1 MAEAPDLLVTT
12 LLSFPAERRAALER
26 ELVLTARS
34 AALGELTADIG
45 HDLANSLFAIFGLV
59 DLLVEDAEPGS
70 KAQERLLL
78 VQQTGLNLRNSLV
91 RLLGF
96 ARAGPEGSR
105 ASLEEAA
112 RAAIS
117 LVRHGEAKQLDVVER
132 YPEAP
137 LYVACASGPLA
148 QAALHLIAGART
160 IAGAFGR
167 IEVEVEG
174 SVEDGAALRVS
185 PAPPEGLG
193 LIAAR
198 RIAEDHGGTLV
209 RGDAEA
215 VLRLP
220 VA

>member
-1 MAEAPDLLVTT
+1 MADAPDLLVAT
-12 LLSFPAERRAALER
+12 LLSLPDERRAALER

-45 HDLANSLFAIFGLV
+45 HDLANSLFAVFGLV
-59 DLLVEDAEPGS
+59 DLLVEDATPGS

-96 ARAGPEGSR
+96 ARADSEGGR

-112 RAAIS
+112 RAAIA

-132 YPEAP
+132 YPAAS
-137 LYVACASGPLA
+137 LYVACAAGPLA

-160 IAGAFGR
+160 VAGASGR
-167 IEVEVEG
+167 IEIEVEG
-174 SVEDGAALRVS
+174 SVEGGASLRVS
-185 PAPPEGLG
+185 PATPEGLG

-198 RIAEDHGGTLV
+198 RIAEDNGGTLV
-209 RGDAEA
+209 CDDTQAL
-215 VLRLP
+215 LRLP
-220 VA
+220 GA